1 MADHDASDAAM
12 SEQEKLS
19 LDDADGECGQRGHSF
34 NPLILLGLAVV
45 AGVLCC
51 LSLILAKTVVWAA
64 RLLFLPSFVG
74 CIVLLAFYAK
84 NSRK

>member
-1 MADHDASDAAM
+1 M
-12 SEQEKLS
+12 SKGAL
-19 LDDADGECGQRGHSF
+19 
-34 NPLILLGLAVV
+34 LLGASVI

-51 LSLILAKTVVWAA
+51 LSLILSRIFIWAA

-74 CIVLLAFYAK
+74 CIVLLALYAK

>member
-1 MADHDASDAAM
+1 M
-12 SEQEKLS
+12 SGQEKLS
-19 LDDADGECGQRGHSF
+19 LDDSDGNSRQRGHPV
-34 NPLILLGLAVV
+34 NPHILLGSAVV

-64 RLLFLPSFVG
+64 RLLGLPSFVG
-74 CIVLLAFYAK
+74 CIVLLALYAK

>member
-1 MADHDASDAAM
+1 M
-12 SEQEKLS
+12 SEQEKLC
-19 LDDADGECGQRGHSF
+19 LNDADDNHGKGRHPF
-34 NPLILLGLAVV
+34 HPLILLGSAVV

-64 RLLFLPSFVG
+64 RLVGLPSFVG
-74 CIVLLAFYAK
+74 CIVLLALYAK